1 MTKQTSAAMYIRVSS
16 PDQVENFSLEA
27 QEQAAQ
33 QYLDA
38 HGWQLYRV
46 YADEGIS
53 ARTDNRPQYQ
63 LMLSDAKLRH
73 FDVIL
78 VHKLDRLFRNLSNL
92 LECVQELDKRN
103 VRLVSVSE
111 DIDFSSASGRM
122 LLTNLGMIGEFYSNN
137 LREET
142 IKGKRQRAMNGLWNS
157 CIPFGYQRGEC
168 EACGNPGFK
177 GSCPNIGEYGVCP
190 GQMMVPHPVNNVA
203 VKEAFDLHGLGRSYQ
218 EVADYLN
225 EQSYKPL
232 SRSDDRSLG
241 RFSKETLR
249 SMLQNET
256 YLGFVKYKG
265 ELYPGLHT
273 PLVTREIF
281 ELSQQVCRDATT
293 TRSGPRQRQ
302 HYLLSGLIRCA
313 DCDCVMRGVS
323 MFSVSH
329 GLRRYY
335 RDAGRERGLNC
346 DQKRVN
352 AEVIEAQVEEIIA
365 SMKLPPAW
373 QDRSALLAQAT
384 PEVERLEERRRMLQ
398 AKRQRLKK
406 LYLRE
411 DLTEKQYE
419 RQVKQLQRELQS
431 VRNQQATIDEHYREM
446 VTDFEGLWERLTVV
460 ERKRIVQVMAKAV
473 YVHGDK
479 VVRIEWY
486 RPFEDLFSEQE

>member
-1 MTKQTSAAMYIRVSS
+1 MSRPTKAAIYIRVSS

-27 QEQAAQ
+27 QEQAAR

-38 HGWQLYRV
+38 HGWQLHQI

-53 ARTDNRPQYQ
+53 ARTTKRPSYQ
-63 LMLSDAKLRH
+63 LMLSDAKLRQ
-73 FDVIL
+73 FDVVL

-92 LECVQELDKRN
+92 LDCVQELDKRD

-168 EACGNPGFK
+168 EACSNSGGK
-177 GSCPNIGEYGVCP
+177 GACPNTGEYGVCP
-190 GQMMVPHPVNNVA
+190 GQMMVPHPVNSIGI
-203 VKEAFDLHGLGRSYQ
+203 KEAFELHAQGRSYQ
-218 EVADYLN
+218 EVANYLN
-225 EQSYKPL
+225 KQGYKPL

-241 RFSKETLR
+241 RFSKETMR

-273 PLVTREIF
+273 PLVTRETF
-281 ELSQQVCRDATT
+281 ELSQQVCRDAATF
-293 TRSGPRQRQ
+293 RSGPQQRQ

-313 DCDCVMRGVS
+313 GCDCVMRGVS
-323 MFSVSH
+323 MFSVKH

-335 RDAGRERGLNC
+335 RDAGRERGMNC
-346 DQKRVN
+346 NQKRVI
-352 AEVIEAQVEEIIA
+352 AEAIETQVEEVIA
-365 SMKLPPAW
+365 SMTLPPAW
-373 QDRSALLAQAT
+373 QERSALLAQAT
-384 PEVERLEERRRMLQ
+384 PEVEQLEERRRMLE
-398 AKRQRLKK
+398 AKQQRLKK
-406 LYLRE
+406 LYLRG
-411 DLTEKQYE
+411 DITEKQYE
-419 RQVKQLQRELQS
+419 KQGQQLQRELQA
-431 VRNQQATIDEHYREM
+431 VRNQQITIDEHYREL
-446 VTDFEGLWERLTVV
+446 VADYE
-460 ERKRIVQVMAKAV
+460 
-473 YVHGDK
+473 
-479 VVRIEWY
+479 
-486 RPFEDLFSEQE
+486 